1 MKTTEECKV
10 IFIGKNKVS
19 TDPSLN
25 VENKGLANSL
35 FNNIGNSNLEGKS
48 LYLLSDEEIKEGD
61 LVMDFYCSL
70 YTTNPNVY
78 RWTSEDEELSK
89 EQLKQGE
96 FSNFEEMM
104 IFKVVNSTDFSTRTV
119 NVDFV
124 EIYSRVN

>member
-1 MKTTEECKV
+1 MKATEECKV
-10 IFIGKNKVS
+10 ILLKNKVS

-48 LYLLSDEEIKEGD
+48 LYLISDEEIKEGD
-61 LVMDFYCSL
+61 LVMDFYCSI

-78 RWTSEDEELSK
+78 RWTSEDEKVLK
-89 EQLKQGE
+89 EQLEQGE
-96 FSNFEEMM
+96 FSSFEEMM
-104 IFKVVNSTDFSTRTV
+104 IFKVVNSTDFSTRMV
-119 NVDFV
+119 NVNFI